1 MKTVFKS
8 SELPHIFFHQRAP
21 LGRCSSAMS
30 FDGGIFYSYRAPI
43 AALHAAPTGE
53 LVAFLNRSRYSN
65 TTSGHQSA
73 VWRAATG
80 QVKCFLVDH
89 DSINS
94 PESMVSRSL
103 EVATNAI
110 GEADSIRSTHPRR
123 KKDIAASENKAAT
136 HLQTALDVAQL
147 FNLPHLI
154 AGVAGLDTLLERAR
168 LAAMERERMALEHK
182 ARVEE
187 RERKEREEFPAKL
200 AEWRTGERVHFPH
213 DGSDGKTYFRL
224 RGDTL
229 QSSKGVDITIE
240 ETRSALA
247 FILSKRGTG
256 WRKNGERYPVAGY
269 ELDSICEAG
278 IIAGCH
284 RFDWA
289 EVEYVRSLV

>member
-1 MKTVFKS
+1 
-8 SELPHIFFHQRAP
+8 
-21 LGRCSSAMS
+21 MS
-30 FDGGIFYSYRAPI
+30 FDGGVFYSYRAPI
-43 AALHAAPTGE
+43 AALHTTPSGE

-73 VWRAATG
+73 VWRAAPG
-80 QVKCFLVDH
+80 QVKCFTVDH
-89 DSINS
+89 DSIKS

-103 EVATNAI
+103 EVATDAI
-110 GEADSIRSTHPRR
+110 SQADTTRTTHPRR
-123 KKDIAASENKAAT
+123 KKDIAASEHKAAT
-136 HLQTALDVAQL
+136 HLQTALDVAKL

-168 LAAMERERMALEHK
+168 LATAERERLALEHK

-200 AEWRTGERVHFPH
+200 SEWRTGERVHFPH

-224 RGDTL
+224 RGDSI
-229 QSSKGVDITIE
+229 QSSKGVDIAVDE
-240 ETRSALA
+240 ARSALA
-247 FILSKRGTG
+247 FILSKRDTG
-256 WRKNGERYPVAGY
+256 WRKNGERYPIAGY
-269 ELDSICEAG
+269 ELDSISEAG
-278 IIAGCH
+278 IVAGCH